1 MPWETQQVRKA
12 VRKKKERMAKY
23 KIPLMRLIGPLHK
36 LNKGKQSQSSQL
48 LAGGRNSKAC
58 ICSQPKLS
66 IFVKLSKCAMDLT
79 IAFLLSRWSKETYM
93 ERPIRSPW
101 EDSSV
106 WVLGKIL
113 STVKS
118 SDTCR
123 KCRQPSEIPRNLK
136 KPARVSGVI
145 PTLGIPTCIGSSN
158 IRTFRQASKLWTD
171 LIKDP
176 IWIWPF
182 GF

>member
-1 MPWETQQVRKA
+1 MYTTLVHCTDKWTNQSMVNSNSCTLKSSECKTYLSWFHLIVRWQG
-12 VRKKKERMAKY
+12 VRW
-23 KIPLMRLIGPLHK
+23 
-36 LNKGKQSQSSQL
+36 
-48 LAGGRNSKAC
+48 
-58 ICSQPKLS
+58 QPKLS

-113 STVKS
+113 STVES

-145 PTLGIPTCIGSSN
+145 PTLGIPTGIGSFD
-158 IRTFRQASKLWTD
+158 RRQNFELT
-171 LIKDP
+171 
-176 IWIWPF
+176 
-182 GF
+182 